1 MTLHDTIFLQEG
13 CIILPNAG
21 VTSGSGTLS
30 LVLENDTIQSLSVA
44 SIRTCLLLDNICYYG
59 VAFHGP
65 NSKVSRF
72 IRSPLF
78 VGHGL

>member
-1 MTLHDTIFLQEG
+1 MTLHDTILLQEG
-13 CIILPNAG
+13 CTILSNAG
-21 VTSGSGTLS
+21 VTNRLGTLR

-44 SIRTCLLLDNICYYG
+44 SIRTCLLLVNICSYG

-72 IRSPLF
+72 IKSPLF